1 MLMSD
6 PVTDAE
12 NNARQAAIAG
22 AVLDALHDLRFG
34 SVVITVQDGVIVQI
48 DRTEK
53 RRLHA
58 RTPDSSIR
66 VER

>member
-1 MLMSD
+1 
-6 PVTDAE
+6 
-12 NNARQAAIAG
+12 
-22 AVLDALHDLRFG
+22 
-34 SVVITVQDGVIVQI
+34 VITVQDGVIVQI

-66 VER
+66 VGR